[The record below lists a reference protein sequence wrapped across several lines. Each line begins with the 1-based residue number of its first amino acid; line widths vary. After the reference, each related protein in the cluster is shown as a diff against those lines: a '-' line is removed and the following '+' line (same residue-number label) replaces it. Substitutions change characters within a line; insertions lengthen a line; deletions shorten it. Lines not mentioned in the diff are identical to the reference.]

1 MKLKKMLNENQ
12 EMNFSPKQ
20 KRAFLEA
27 IARFNE
33 YGKSI
38 YGTDKL
44 KETIGNISELVNT
57 ATNLTLKETDN
68 WFDNVSVK
76 RDMKG
81 LGESMKL
88 FEKTAGEMAT
98 LQQRMESVYEDMGYK
113 LGKYYEIAEAVD
125 NIDDKEA
132 NTKFDDL
139 EDKDV
144 DNDGD
149 VDDSDSYL
157 HNKLGNVAKRVEN
170 RLTKLA
176 GINEAAPK
184 MRPNLFVGKVY
195 EVVKQFEK
203 VEAQMKYKDSSG
215 YSHVKKQFSKVTK
228 QLQILIMDIRKHGS
242 NLVK

>member
-33 YGKSI
+33 YGQSI
-38 YGTDKL
+38 YATDKL

-139 EDKDV
+139 EDKDI
-144 DNDGD
+144 DMI
-149 VDDSDSYL
+149 
-157 HNKLGNVAKRVEN
+157 
-170 RLTKLA
+170 LT
-176 GINEAAPK
+176 
-184 MRPNLFVGKVY
+184 NL
-195 EVVKQFEK
+195 E
-203 VEAQMKYKDSSG
+203 
-215 YSHVKKQFSKVTK
+215 
-228 QLQILIMDIRKHGS
+228 I
-242 NLVK
+242 

>member
-33 YGKSI
+33 YGQSI
-38 YGTDKL
+38 YATDKL
-44 KETIGNISELVNT
+44 KETISNISELVNT

-125 NIDDKEA
+125 YIDDKEA
-132 NTKFDDL
+132 NRKFDDL
-139 EDKDV
+139 DDKDI

-170 RLTKLA
+170 RMTKLA
-176 GINEAAPK
+176 GIKEAAPK
-184 MRPNLFVGKVY
+184 MKSSPYVSKVMTQMQILSGI
-195 EVVKQFEK
+195 EQ
-203 VEAQMKYKDSSG
+203 QMKFKDKNGWDKTKNAFKKAKKVMMDLSG
-215 YSHVKKQFSKVTK
+215 A
-228 QLQILIMDIRKHGS
+228 IRMHGS